1 MSFAKIRP
9 VPEACAL
16 NAVLY
21 CRFSSDRQKENS
33 IDFQLRADREYCERK
48 GLKVVGEYI
57 DRALTGTNDNRPE
70 FQRMI
75 RDAKKQQF
83 AFIIVYR
90 FDRFARNRYDSAIYK
105 KELESVGVRVLSTEE
120 SVGTGDEG
128 IILESIYEA
137 MAESYSRKL
146 SKIVLE
152 GLKETA
158 RKGLTTGA
166 PPFGFCSLDHR
177 LAIDE
182 RTAPA
187 VRLCFDSYAQ
197 GRTKTEIAE
206 DLNAR
211 GYRTRKGTPFN
222 IETVTRVLSNRV
234 YIGENDY
241 AGIERRCPSIIDEK
255 TFATVQELLAKNKR
269 SYGKKKERAFFALSG
284 KLFCGVCG
292 AAMVGDEGTSK
303 TGKTFFYYTCA
314 TKKKKRSC
322 KKKSEKK
329 DFLEWYVC
337 EQTVKYVLTDE
348 RISEIAEKVVALE
361 EQENGSGELRRLEKE
376 LAAVE
381 KDFSSLAGKL
391 LLTDSPGIIKAI
403 NEKAAVLEARKAD
416 LEKGITDLKLR
427 SDLSLNQEEVEA
439 YLNTFRN
446 GDLLDEDFRRRL
458 IHTLVNSVYIW
469 DDKILIYYNVRGF
482 ESVSYIDALSDADQ
496 LTEPGCSDSLSNE
509 PPNTNLS
516 EHVAFVFTNG
526 VLGIVISRG

>member
-9 VPEACAL
+9 VPAECAQ

-83 AFIIVYR
+83 AFIVVYR

-105 KELESVGVRVLSTEE
+105 KELESHGVRVLSTEE

-146 SKIVLE
+146 SKIVTE

-158 RKGLTTGA
+158 RKGLTTGTA
-166 PPFGFCSLDHR
+166 PFGYKSVDHK

-182 RTAPA
+182 QTAPA
-187 VRLCFDSYAQ
+187 VRLAFTSYAN
-197 GRTKTEIAE
+197 GRTKKEIAD

-211 GYRTRKGTPFN
+211 GYRTTKKNPFN
-222 IETVTRVLSNRV
+222 IETVTRLLSRRV

-241 AGIERRCPSIIDEK
+241 LGVERSSPRIIDDK
-255 TFATVQELLAKNKR
+255 LFYTVQDLLAKNKKV
-269 SYGKKKERAFFALSG
+269 YGRKKEKAFFALSG
-284 KLFCGVCG
+284 KLFCGPCG
-292 AAMVGDEGTSK
+292 SAMIGDEGTSK
-303 TGKTFFYYTCA
+303 TGKTFFYYTCGA
-314 TKKKKRSC
+314 KKKKRSPC

-329 DFLEWYVC
+329 DFIEWYVA
-337 EQTVKYVLTDE
+337 EQTVKYILTDE
-348 RISEIAEKVVALE
+348 RISEIAEKVVALN
-361 EQENGSGELRRLEKE
+361 EQENGVGEIRRIEKE
-376 LAAVE
+376 IASIEKEFSALA
-381 KDFSSLAGKL
+381 DKL
-391 LLTDSPGIIKAI
+391 LATDSPGIIEAI
-403 NEKAAVLEARKAD
+403 NKKAAVLEARKAD
-416 LEKGITDLKLR
+416 LGSELSDLKLR
-427 SDLSLNQEEVEA
+427 ADLRLDQKEVES

-446 GDLLDEDFRRRL
+446 GDLLDEEFRRRL
-458 IHTLVNSVYIW
+458 IHALVNCVYIW

-482 ESVSYIDALSDADQ
+482 ESVSYIDALADAEQ
-496 LTEPGCSDSLSNE
+496 LSECSDSLSSGPPYNE
-509 PPNTNLS
+509 LS
-516 EHVAFVFTNG
+516 EHHAFVFTNG
-526 VLGIVISRG
+526 VLGLLISRG

>member
-9 VPEACAL
+9 VPAECAQ

-83 AFIIVYR
+83 AFIVVYR

-105 KELESVGVRVLSTEE
+105 KELESHGVRVLSTEE

-146 SKIVLE
+146 SKIVTE

-158 RKGLTTGA
+158 RKGLTTGTA
-166 PPFGFCSLDHR
+166 PFGYKSADHK
-177 LAIDE
+177 LAINE
-182 RTAPA
+182 ETAPA
-187 VRLCFDSYAQ
+187 VRLAFTSYAN
-197 GRTKTEIAE
+197 GKTKKEIAD

-211 GYRTRKGTPFN
+211 GYRTTKKNPFT
-222 IETVTRVLSNRV
+222 IETVTRLLSRRV

-241 AGIERRCPSIIDEK
+241 LGVERTSPRIIDDK
-255 TFATVQELLAKNKR
+255 LFYTVQDLLAKNKKV
-269 SYGKKKERAFFALSG
+269 YGRKKEKAFFALSG
-284 KLFCGVCG
+284 KLFCGPCG
-292 AAMVGDEGTSK
+292 SAMIGDEGTSK
-303 TGKTFFYYTCA
+303 TGKTFFYYTCGA
-314 TKKKKRSC
+314 KKKKRSPC

-329 DFLEWYVC
+329 DFIEWYVA
-337 EQTVKYVLTDE
+337 EQTVKYILTDE
-348 RISEIAEKVVALE
+348 RISEIAEKVVALN
-361 EQENGSGELRRLEKE
+361 EQENGVGEIRRVEKE
-376 LAAVE
+376 IASIEKEFSTLA
-381 KDFSSLAGKL
+381 DKL
-391 LLTDSPGIIKAI
+391 LATDSPGIIEAI
-403 NEKAAVLEARKAD
+403 NKKAAVLEARKAD
-416 LEKGITDLKLR
+416 LGSELSDLKLR
-427 SDLSLNQEEVEA
+427 ADLRLDQKEVES

-446 GDLLDEDFRRRL
+446 GDLLDEEFRRRL
-458 IHTLVNSVYIW
+458 IHALVNCVYIW

-482 ESVSYIDALSDADQ
+482 ESVSYIDALADAEQ
-496 LTEPGCSDSLSNE
+496 LSECSDSLSSGPPYNE
-509 PPNTNLS
+509 LS
-516 EHVAFVFTNG
+516 EHHAFVFTNG
-526 VLGIVISRG
+526 VLGLLISRG

>member
-1 MSFAKIRP
+1 MSFAKVRP
-9 VPEACAL
+9 VPEECAQ

-83 AFIIVYR
+83 AFIVVYR

-105 KELESVGVRVLSTEE
+105 KELEAHGVRVLSAEE

-146 SKIVLE
+146 SKIVTE

-158 RKGLTTGA
+158 RKGLTTGTA
-166 PPFGFCSLDHR
+166 PFGYKSVDHK

-182 RTAPA
+182 ETAPA
-187 VRLCFDSYAQ
+187 VRLAFASYAN
-197 GRTKTEIAE
+197 GRTKSEICN

-211 GYRTRKGTPFN
+211 GYRTTKGHPFT
-222 IETVTRVLSNRV
+222 IETVTRLLTHRV
-234 YIGENDY
+234 YIGEHNY
-241 AGIERRCPSIIDEK
+241 LGVERSSPRLIDDK
-255 TFATVQELLAKNKR
+255 LFFSVQDLLAKNKR
-269 SYGKKKERAFFALSG
+269 SYGKKRERAYFALSG
-284 KLFCGVCG
+284 KLFCGPCG
-292 AAMVGDEGTSK
+292 SAMIGDEGTSK

-314 TKKKKRSC
+314 AKKKKSSSC
-322 KKKSEKK
+322 RKKSEKK

-337 EQTVKYVLTDE
+337 EQTVKFVLTDE
-348 RISEIAEKVVALE
+348 RISEIAEKVVALSDK
-361 EQENGSGELRRLEKE
+361 ENGVGEIRRLEQQ
-376 LAAVE
+376 VE
-381 KDFSSLAGKL
+381 KIEKEFAALAEKL
-391 LLTDSPGIIKAI
+391 IATDSPGIIKAI
-403 NEKAAVLEARKAD
+403 NEKAALLEARKAD
-416 LEKGITDLKLR
+416 LEGELSSLRLRADLRL
-427 SDLSLNQEEVEA
+427 DQQEVEA
-439 YLNTFRN
+439 YLNTFHN

-458 IHTLVNSVYIW
+458 IHALVNCVYIW
-469 DDKILIYYNVRGF
+469 DDKVLIYYNVRGF
-482 ESVSYIDALSDADQ
+482 ESVSYIDALADAEQ
-496 LTEPGCSDSLSNE
+496 LSECSDSLSSG
-509 PPNTNLS
+509 PPNTKLS
-516 EHVAFVFTNG
+516 EHHAFVFTNG